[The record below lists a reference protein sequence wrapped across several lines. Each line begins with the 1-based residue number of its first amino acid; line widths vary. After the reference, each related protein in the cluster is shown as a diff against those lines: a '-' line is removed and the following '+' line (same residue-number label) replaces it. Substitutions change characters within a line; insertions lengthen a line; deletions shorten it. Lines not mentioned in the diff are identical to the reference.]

1 MPDKSQDTSQ
11 NHCQAV
17 LQRLIASEG
26 YLLQSGREWCLYSK
40 RNGYARPFDRVEP
53 ATVRTLRDKGHL
65 VERAKGGLEPLARQ
79 QALGGKLSAHRP
91 HRPEDPAAC
100 GPQFNDAESPLTW
113 LRSRRDRRGR
123 PLISTEQFMA
133 GERLRGDYERSCL
146 ESRVTASWDF
156 ATRGSPSGGNIAAHL
171 SDSAITARQNLQ
183 DAMHTVGPELSS
195 ILVQVCCLSAGIEQ
209 AERIL
214 DLPQRSGKAVLGLA
228 LTALARHY
236 GFISD
241 ASRGGPR
248 RPMGH
253 WALEGYRPEFPAAD
267 ET

>member
-1 MPDKSQDTSQ
+1 MPDNSPAASQL
-11 NHCQAV
+11 HCQAV
-17 LQRLIASEG
+17 LQRLIDAEG
-26 YLLQSGREWCLYSK
+26 YLLQSGREWCLYGR
-40 RNGYARPFDRVEP
+40 RNDYARPLDRVEP
-53 ATVRTLRDKGHL
+53 ATVRALRDKGHL

-79 QALGGKLSAHRP
+79 QALSGKISAHRP
-91 HRPEDPAAC
+91 HRPEEPVIC

-113 LRSRRDRRGR
+113 LRSRSDRRGR
-123 PLISTEQFMA
+123 PLISAEQFMA

-156 ATRGSPSGGNIAAHL
+156 ATRGNPGGNTAAHL
-171 SDSAITARQNLQ
+171 SDGAIAARQNLQ

-236 GFISD
+236 GLIPD
-241 ASRGGPR
+241 TSRPPPR
-248 RPMGH
+248 RPIGH